1 MAGITSSTS
10 FSNNLSEGAN
20 AAYGGTAPTAN
31 LSTTVGNLISMLL
44 GVLGVVFL
52 CLIIYAG
59 ILWMTAQG
67 ESKKVQ
73 KAKDILIQSTIG
85 LAITLAAYAISY
97 FVFVRIGVA
106 TGVIDAI

>member
-10 FSNNLSEGAN
+10 FTTNLANGGN

-31 LSTTVGNLISMLL
+31 LSTTVGNIVYMIF

-52 CLIIYAG
+52 LLIIYAG

-67 ESKKVQ
+67 DSKKVQ

-85 LAITLAAYAISY
+85 LTIALMAMAISY
-97 FVFVRIGVA
+97 FVFVRIGLA
-106 TGVIDAI
+106 TGVLSPM

>member
-10 FSNNLSEGAN
+10 FTNNLANGGN
-20 AAYGGTAPTAN
+20 AAYGGTAPTGT
-31 LSTTVGNLISMLL
+31 LSSTVGSIVYMIF

-67 ESKKVQ
+67 EPKKVQ
-73 KAKDILIQSTIG
+73 KAKDILIQSTVG
-85 LAITLAAYAISY
+85 LAITLMAYAISY
-97 FVFVRIGVA
+97 FVFVRVGLA
-106 TGVIDAI
+106 TGVLSRM